1 MMRIGRGTVV
11 LLLVLAASGCATR
24 HGAGSS
30 PTAAASPTLSA
41 PSPRTRES
49 QAPTRTELPPGF
61 PVMSGAEPAKLPADV
76 TIVARWTV
84 PVVGSAAYDF
94 YSGALPDAGYAIV
107 GSYPSERAALIRF
120 RDPAG
125 QIWQLVA
132 ELIGDGTRITIQT
145 DRP

>member
-1 MMRIGRGTVV
+1 
-11 LLLVLAASGCATR
+11 
-24 HGAGSS
+24 
-30 PTAAASPTLSA
+30 
-41 PSPRTRES
+41 
-49 QAPTRTELPPGF
+49 
-61 PVMSGAEPAKLPADV
+61 MSGAEPAQLPADV
-76 TIVARWTV
+76 TVVARWTV

-132 ELIGDGTRITIQT
+132 ELIGDGTRITVQT
-145 DRP
+145 DQP